1 VAKEQQVKEAIQ
13 AFKNRSATGMDRCL
27 YELWKK
33 LILEHEN
40 RTKKNKSS
48 FNISQMLAKVMQDI
62 QTNGVDMHTHFMLGW
77 MCPIYKKKDLT
88 EISNY

>member
-1 VAKEQQVKEAIQ
+1 
-13 AFKNRSATGMDRCL
+13 
-27 YELWKK
+27 
-33 LILEHEN
+33 
-40 RTKKNKSS
+40 
-48 FNISQMLAKVMQDI
+48 MLAKVMQDI